1 MRMHLQRG
9 SDLLDT
15 QCWQEVP
22 GDKNTV
28 IFPFIRKI
36 DTNSS
41 NSYILAMPGA
51 VVLIDPGGLQD
62 QMDLLA
68 KEIES
73 ITTGNPVP
81 VFVFLT
87 HAHIDHF
94 LVILSHP
101 FFNSRNA
108 VILAAHEKSA
118 ALLSAADTK
127 CTQAELFG
135 KTLKPV
141 EVPLKFFGSG
151 KNESTQVPAGAGGA
165 YLSEA
170 DIFSGGRLAVRRERF
185 CPGPGECIEII
196 ETPGHSPDSVC
207 YRIGTVLFVGDLLFA
222 ANPGIAGSRGWNQKD
237 LLKSIDDV
245 LWLLDNEDIGI
256 CCPGHGKVIPASAA
270 RAMLQAMKTDAA
282 RLGDIAT
289 VTPEWAQETARY
301 AENLM
306 DRVAGCFTVMAGR
319 CYRAALILEDLEESG
334 EAEKISGILNI
345 RIIDEILEE
354 FHRFNEDYRRGNQ
367 RDVHLALKAGQVSAK
382 LEHVYRKERLDLIID
397 PYLVR
402 RAARLL
408 SDYTT
413 TLRGLRKSANKEVF
427 DPGSTLSLFVEE
439 VTGPNCS
446 DEELMALAD
455 NEEEYMLAFVRRLIR
470 VPLFPE
476 DPVVFEVTGQSCR
489 AYADINRLNDLV
501 AEILEDLAGSDYQGV
516 LISVRPEENE
526 VTVTI
531 RANKTG
537 NELEIPEN
545 DLIYIREECKIAG
558 GSLTVSS
565 QRHCYTISI
574 ALPRVL

>member
-1 MRMHLQRG
+1 MHLPSG
-9 SDLLDT
+9 SDLLDP
-15 QCWQEVP
+15 QCWQKAP
-22 GDKNTV
+22 GTKNSL
-28 IFPFIRKI
+28 IFPYIRKI

-41 NSYILAMPGA
+41 NSYIIAMPGA
-51 VVLIDPGGLQD
+51 VVLIDPGGLPD

-73 ITTGNPVP
+73 ITNVNRVP

-94 LVILSHP
+94 LVVLTHPYFYSH
-101 FFNSRNA
+101 NA

-135 KTLKPV
+135 KTLKPL
-141 EVPLKFFGSG
+141 EVPLKFFGDRET
-151 KNESTQVPAGAGGA
+151 KKMQVPGGAGVP

-170 DIFSGGRLAVRRERF
+170 DIFSGGRLSVRRERF
-185 CPGPGECIEII
+185 SPGPGDSIEIF

-207 YRIGTVLFVGDLLFA
+207 YRIGTTIFIGDLLFA

-237 LLKSIDDV
+237 LLRSIDDV
-245 LWLLDNEDIGI
+245 LWLLENEEIRI
-256 CCPGHGKVIPASAA
+256 CCPGHGKVLPAEAA
-270 RAMLQAMKTDAA
+270 KAMLQAMKTDAA

-306 DRVAGCFTVMAGR
+306 DRVAACFTVMAGR
-319 CYRAALILEDLEESG
+319 GYRAAHILEDLEESG

-345 RIIDEILEE
+345 KIIDDILEE

-382 LEHVYRKERLDLIID
+382 LGHVYRKERLDLIID

-413 TLRGLRKSANKEVF
+413 TLRGFRKTVNLEVF
-427 DPGSTLSLFVEE
+427 DPDTALSPFIEQVA
-439 VTGPNCS
+439 GPNCS
-446 DEELMALAD
+446 EDELLDLAD
-455 NEEEYMLAFVRRLIR
+455 NEEEYMLAFVTRLTRI
-470 VPLFPE
+470 PLFPD
-476 DPVVFEVTGQSCR
+476 DPIIFEVSEPCR
-489 AYADINRLNDLV
+489 ACADIDRLEDLV
-501 AEILEDLAGSDYQGV
+501 AEILEDLAAIDYRRV
-516 LISVRPEENE
+516 LVNVHPEGDK
-526 VTVTI
+526 VLVTI

-545 DLIYIREECKIAG
+545 DLSYMREECELAG
-558 GSLTVSS
+558 GTLTVSPGGPW
-565 QRHCYTISI
+565 YVITI